1 MKKTQIGTVVSDKM
15 QNTAV
20 VEVALWKI
28 HRIIKKRYQRH
39 QRFMA
44 HNPENTYKI
53 GDRVE
58 IAETRPQSKNKR
70 WEITRKL
77 ETK

>member
-1 MKKTQIGTVVSDKM
+1 MKKTQVGTVVSDKM

-28 HRIIKKRYQRH
+28 HRIIKKRYKRH

-44 HNPENTYKI
+44 HNPENTYKV
-53 GDRVE
+53 GDKVE
-58 IAETRPQSKNKR
+58 IVETKPLSKNKR
-70 WEITRKL
+70 WEITRKV
-77 ETK
+77 EVK

>member
-1 MKKTQIGTVVSDKM
+1 MRKTQTGVVVSDKM
-15 QNTAV
+15 QSTAV
-20 VEVALWKI
+20 VEVVLWKI
-28 HRIIKKRYQRH
+28 HRIIKKRYKRH

-44 HNPENTYKI
+44 NNPENMYKT
-53 GDRVE
+53 GDKVE
-58 IAETRPQSKNKR
+58 ITETRPQSKNKR